1 VGQSALVA
9 GLAGLRRLSRR
20 GSAGLGAIIL
30 LIVAVL
36 AVSGPALSPRDPLR
50 MNPVEA
56 LSPPTAT
63 HPFGTDQYGRDVLSR
78 VVAGARLSLFTGL
91 GAVVIALVGGLALGL
106 VSGAAGGWV
115 DLLVMRVVDVM
126 MAFPSVLMALVVVAI
141 VGQGAANVM
150 VAVGVSLI
158 PTFVR
163 LIRGNVLVV
172 REHAY
177 IEAARALGGQ
187 PSRITLQHILPNIV
201 APVIVLATIA
211 IAWSIII
218 GASLSFLGL
227 GPRPPI
233 PEWGVDLS
241 NGRNYLLRGWWI
253 SGGPGLAIMTTVVAV
268 NLVGDTLR
276 DVLDPRMRSLTNL

>member
-1 VGQSALVA
+1 MTAAVRLLWRRKAAVLGGAILALVV
-9 GLAGLRRLSRR
+9 GLA
-20 GSAGLGAIIL
+20 
-30 LIVAVL
+30 VA
-36 AVSGPALSPRDPLR
+36 GPAVTRTDPLK
-50 MNPVEA
+50 MNLLKA
-56 LSPPTAT
+56 LSPPSGS
-63 HPFGTDQYGRDVLSR
+63 HPFGTDQYGRDILTR
-78 VVAGARLSLFTGL
+78 VITGARLSLVTGL
-91 GAVVIALVGGLALGL
+91 GAVVIALAGGLGLGL
-106 VSGAAGGWV
+106 VSGAAGGWI
-115 DLLVMRVVDVM
+115 DLLIMRIVDVM
-126 MAFPSVLMALVVVAI
+126 MAFPSVLLALVVVA
-141 VGQGAANVM
+141 VLGHGSTNVM

-172 REHAY
+172 REQAY
-177 IEAARALGGQ
+177 IEAARALGCR
-187 PSRITLQHILPNIV
+187 PRRVTLQHILPNVI

-253 SGGPGLAIMTTVVAV
+253 SAGPGVAIMTTVVAV

-276 DVLDPRMRSLTNL
+276 DVLDPRLRSLTNL

>member
-1 VGQSALVA
+1 VTR
-9 GLAGLRRLSRR
+9 GLRLLSRR
-20 GSAGLGAIIL
+20 GAAVLGATIL
-30 LIVAVL
+30 LVVAVL
-36 AVSGPALSPRDPLR
+36 AVAGPALNRRDPLK
-50 MNPVEA
+50 MSPVDA
-56 LSPPTAT
+56 LSPPSAT

-78 VVAGARLSLFTGL
+78 VVAGARLSLATGL
-91 GAVVIALVGGLALGL
+91 GAVVIALAGGLCLGL

-126 MAFPSVLMALVVVAI
+126 MAFPSVLLALVVVAI
-141 VGQGAANVM
+141 LGQGSMNVL

-163 LIRGNVLVV
+163 LIRGNVLVI
-172 REHAY
+172 REQAY
-177 IEAARALGGQ
+177 VEAARALGCP
-187 PSRITLQHILPNIV
+187 PSRVTLQHILPNIV

-253 SGGPGLAIMTTVVAV
+253 SGGPGIAIMTTVIAV

-276 DVLDPRMRSLTNL
+276 DVLDPRLRSLTNL

>member
-1 VGQSALVA
+1 L
-9 GLAGLRRLSRR
+9 LAV
-20 GSAGLGAIIL
+20 AII
-30 LIVAVL
+30 AL
-36 AVSGPALSPRDPLR
+36 AGPALNRRDPLK
-50 MNPVEA
+50 MNPVDA
-56 LSPPTAT
+56 LLPPSAA

-78 VVAGARLSLFTGL
+78 VIAGARLSLATGL
-91 GAVVIALVGGLALGL
+91 GAVVIALAGGLALGL

-126 MAFPSVLMALVVVAI
+126 MAFPSVLLALVVVAI
-141 VGQGAANVM
+141 LGQGSTNVM

-172 REHAY
+172 REQAY
-177 IEAARALGGQ
+177 VEAARALGSK
-187 PSRITLQHILPNIV
+187 PSRVTLCHILPNIV

-227 GPRPPI
+227 GPRPPF

-268 NLVGDTLR
+268 NLVGDSLR
-276 DVLDPRMRSLTNL
+276 DVLDPRLRSLTTL

>member
-1 VGQSALVA
+1 MTVRLLARRKAAL
-9 GLAGLRRLSRR
+9 
-20 GSAGLGAIIL
+20 LGAAVL
-30 LIVAVL
+30 GLVVVL
-36 AVSGPALSPRDPLR
+36 AVAGPAIIRTDPLK
-50 MNPVEA
+50 MNPVLA
-56 LSPPTAT
+56 LTPPNAE
-63 HPFGTDQYGRDVLSR
+63 HPFGTDQYGRDVLTR
-78 VVAGARLSLFTGL
+78 VIAGARLSLITGL
-91 GAVVIALVGGLALGL
+91 GAVVIALAGGLVLGL
-106 VSGAAGGWV
+106 VSGAAGGTV

-126 MAFPSVLMALVVVAI
+126 MAFPSVLLALVVVA
-141 VGQGAANVM
+141 VLGHGSANVL

-172 REHAY
+172 REQPY
-177 IEAARALGGQ
+177 VEAARALGCR
-187 PSRITLQHILPNIV
+187 PRRVTLRHILPNII

-253 SGGPGLAIMTTVVAV
+253 SAGPGLAIMTTVVAV

-276 DVLDPRMRSLTNL
+276 DVLDPRLRSLTNL

>member
-1 VGQSALVA
+1 MTRS
-9 GLAGLRRLSRR
+9 LRLLSRR
-20 GSAGLGAIIL
+20 NAAVLGAAIL
-30 LIVAVL
+30 VIVAVL
-36 AVSGPALSPRDPLR
+36 AVAGPSLSPHDPLK
-50 MNPVEA
+50 MNPAEA
-56 LSPPTAT
+56 LSPPSVA
-63 HPFGTDQYGRDVLSR
+63 HPFGTDQYGRDVWSR
-78 VVAGARLSLFTGL
+78 VVAGARLSLATGL
-91 GAVVIALVGGLALGL
+91 GAVVIALTAGLGLGL

-115 DLLVMRVVDVM
+115 DLLAMRVVDVM

-141 VGQGAANVM
+141 LGQGATNVM

-177 IEAARALGGQ
+177 VEAARALGCQ

-253 SGGPGLAIMTTVVAV
+253 SAGPGLAIMTTVVAV

-276 DVLDPRMRSLTNL
+276 DVLDPRLRSLTTL

>member
-1 VGQSALVA
+1 VRR
-9 GLAGLRRLSRR
+9 GLRLLSGR
-20 GSAGLGAIIL
+20 GATVLGAATL
-30 LIVAVL
+30 LLVAVL
-36 AVSGPALSPRDPLR
+36 AVAGPALSRRDPLK
-50 MNPVEA
+50 MSPVEA
-56 LSPPTAT
+56 LSAPSAA

-78 VVAGARLSLFTGL
+78 VIAGARLSLATGL
-91 GAVVIALVGGLALGL
+91 GAVAIALAGGLGLGL

-126 MAFPSVLMALVVVAI
+126 MAFPSVLLALVVVA
-141 VGQGAANVM
+141 VLGQGSMNVM

-172 REHAY
+172 REQAY
-177 IEAARALGGQ
+177 VEAARALGCP
-187 PSRITLQHILPNIV
+187 PSRVTLQHILPNVV

-253 SGGPGLAIMTTVVAV
+253 SGGPGIAIMTTVVAV
-268 NLVGDTLR
+268 NLVGDSLR
-276 DVLDPRMRSLTNL
+276 DVLDPRLRSLTNL

>member
-1 VGQSALVA
+1 MKGGVRL
-9 GLAGLRRLSRR
+9 LARR
-20 GSAGLGAIIL
+20 GAAVFGGVVLLVIAVVAIAGPMIG
-30 LIVAVL
+30 
-36 AVSGPALSPRDPLR
+36 PRDPLK
-50 MNPVEA
+50 MSPADA
-56 LSPPTAT
+56 LSPPSAA

-78 VVAGARLSLFTGL
+78 VIVGARLSLATGL
-91 GAVVIALVGGLALGL
+91 GAVAMALAGGLALGL

-126 MAFPSVLMALVVVAI
+126 MAFPSVLLALVVVAI
-141 VGQGAANVM
+141 VGQGSANVM

-177 IEAARALGGQ
+177 VEAARALGCP
-187 PSRITLQHILPNIV
+187 PSRVTLWHILPNIV

-211 IAWSIII
+211 VAWAIII

-253 SGGPGLAIMTTVVAV
+253 SAGPGVAIMNTVIAV
-268 NLVGDTLR
+268 NLVGDALR
-276 DVLDPRMRSLTNL
+276 DVLDPRVRSLTSI

>member
-1 VGQSALVA
+1 VRR
-9 GLAGLRRLSRR
+9 GLRLLSRR
-20 GSAGLGAIIL
+20 GAAVLGAAAL
-30 LIVAVL
+30 LLVAVL
-36 AVSGPALSPRDPLR
+36 AVAGPALSGRDPLK
-50 MNPVEA
+50 MSPVEA
-56 LSPPTAT
+56 LSPPSIA

-78 VVAGARLSLFTGL
+78 VIAGSRLSLVTGL
-91 GAVVIALVGGLALGL
+91 GAVVIALAGGLGLGL

-126 MAFPSVLMALVVVAI
+126 MAFPSVLLALVVVA
-141 VGQGAANVM
+141 VLGQGSTNVM

-172 REHAY
+172 REQAY
-177 IEAARALGGQ
+177 VEAARALGCP
-187 PSRITLQHILPNIV
+187 PSRVTLQHILPNVV
-201 APVIVLATIA
+201 APVIVLGTIA

-253 SGGPGLAIMTTVVAV
+253 SGGPGIAIMTTVVAV
-268 NLVGDTLR
+268 NLVGDSLR
-276 DVLDPRMRSLTNL
+276 DVLDPRLRSLTNL

>member
-1 VGQSALVA
+1 MTAAVRL
-9 GLAGLRRLSRR
+9 LSRR
-20 GSAGLGAIIL
+20 KAAALGA
-30 LIVAVL
+30 AVL
-36 AVSGPALSPRDPLR
+36 ALVVALAVAGPAVTRTDPLK
-50 MNPVEA
+50 MNLLEA
-56 LSPPTAT
+56 LSPPSAA
-63 HPFGTDQYGRDVLSR
+63 HPFGTDQYGRDILTR
-78 VVAGARLSLFTGL
+78 VITGARLSLVTGL
-91 GAVVIALVGGLALGL
+91 GAVVIALAGGLGLGL
-106 VSGAAGGWV
+106 VSGAAGGWA
-115 DLLVMRVVDVM
+115 DLLIMRVVDVM
-126 MAFPSVLMALVVVAI
+126 MAFPSVLLALVVVA
-141 VGQGAANVM
+141 VLGHGSTNVM

-177 IEAARALGGQ
+177 VEAARALGCR
-187 PSRITLQHILPNIV
+187 PCRVTLQHILPNII

-253 SGGPGLAIMTTVVAV
+253 SAGPGVAIMTTVVAV

-276 DVLDPRMRSLTNL
+276 DVLDPRLRSLTNL

>member
-1 VGQSALVA
+1 VTR
-9 GLAGLRRLSRR
+9 GLCLLSRR
-20 GSAGLGAIIL
+20 GAAVLGAAIL
-30 LIVAVL
+30 LLVAAL
-36 AVSGPALSPRDPLR
+36 AVAGPSFSRHDPLK
-50 MNPVEA
+50 MNPAEA
-56 LSPPTAT
+56 LSPPSAA
-63 HPFGTDQYGRDVLSR
+63 HPFGTDQYGRDVWSR
-78 VVAGARLSLFTGL
+78 VVAGARLSLATGL
-91 GAVVIALVGGLALGL
+91 GAVVIALTAGLGLGL
-106 VSGAAGGWV
+106 VSGAAGGWT
-115 DLLVMRVVDVM
+115 DLLAMRVVDVM

-141 VGQGAANVM
+141 LGQGSTNVM
-150 VAVGVSLI
+150 VAVGVSLV

-177 IEAARALGGQ
+177 VEAARALGCQ
-187 PSRITLQHILPNIV
+187 PSRVTLRHILPNII

-227 GPRPPI
+227 GPRPPL
-233 PEWGVDLS
+233 PEWGIDLS

-253 SGGPGLAIMTTVVAV
+253 SGGPGIAIMTTVVAV
-268 NLVGDTLR
+268 NLVGDSLR

>member
-1 VGQSALVA
+1 VTAAAL
-9 GLAGLRRLSRR
+9 LLSRR
-20 GSAGLGAIIL
+20 RAALLGTGILVLVVGL
-30 LIVAVL
+30 AVL
-36 AVSGPALSPRDPLR
+36 GPALIRTDPLK
-50 MNPVEA
+50 MSIVDA
-56 LSPPTAT
+56 LSAPSAA

-78 VVAGARLSLFTGL
+78 VISGARLSLVTGA
-91 GAVVIALVGGLALGL
+91 GAVLIALAGGLLLGL
-106 VSGAAGGWV
+106 VSGAAGGWP
-115 DLLVMRVVDVM
+115 DLLMMRVVDVM
-126 MAFPSVLMALVVVAI
+126 MAFPSVLLALVVVA
-141 VGQGAANVM
+141 VLGHGSTNVM

-172 REHAY
+172 REQAY
-177 IEAARALGGQ
+177 VEAARALGCR
-187 PSRITLQHILPNIV
+187 PRRVTLQHILPNII

-211 IAWSIII
+211 VAWSIII

-253 SGGPGLAIMTTVVAV
+253 SAGPGVAIMTTVIAV
-268 NLVGDTLR
+268 NLVGDALR
-276 DVLDPRMRSLTNL
+276 DVLDPRVRSLTSI

>member
-1 VGQSALVA
+1 VTAAVRLLSRRTAAVLVAGILALVA
-9 GLAGLRRLSRR
+9 A
-20 GSAGLGAIIL
+20 
-30 LIVAVL
+30 L
-36 AVSGPALSPRDPLR
+36 AVAGPALTRTDPLK
-50 MNPVEA
+50 MNPLDA
-56 LSPPTAT
+56 LSTPSAA
-63 HPFGTDQYGRDVLSR
+63 HPFGTDQYGRDVLTR
-78 VVAGARLSLFTGL
+78 VISGARLSLVTGL
-91 GAVVIALVGGLALGL
+91 GSVVIALAGGLILGL
-106 VSGAAGGWV
+106 VSGAAGGWT
-115 DLLVMRVVDVM
+115 DLLIMRVVDVM
-126 MAFPSVLMALVVVAI
+126 MAFPSVLLALVVVA
-141 VGQGAANVM
+141 VLGHGSTNVM

-172 REHAY
+172 REHPY
-177 IEAARALGGQ
+177 VEAAWALGCR
-187 PSRITLQHILPNIV
+187 PRRITLQHILPNII

-253 SGGPGLAIMTTVVAV
+253 SAGPGGP
-268 NLVGDTLR
+268 
-276 DVLDPRMRSLTNL
+276 S

>member
-1 VGQSALVA
+1 VTR
-9 GLAGLRRLSRR
+9 GLCLLSRR
-20 GSAGLGAIIL
+20 GAAVLGAAIL
-30 LIVAVL
+30 LLVAAL
-36 AVSGPALSPRDPLR
+36 AVAGPSFSRHDPLK
-50 MNPVEA
+50 MNPAEA
-56 LSPPTAT
+56 LSPPSAA
-63 HPFGTDQYGRDVLSR
+63 HPFGTDQYGRDVWSR
-78 VVAGARLSLFTGL
+78 VVAGARLSLATGL
-91 GAVVIALVGGLALGL
+91 GAVVIALTAGLALGL

-115 DLLVMRVVDVM
+115 DLLAMRVVDVM

-141 VGQGAANVM
+141 LGQGSTNVM

-177 IEAARALGGQ
+177 VEAARALGCQ
-187 PSRITLQHILPNIV
+187 PSRVTLRHILPNII

-227 GPRPPI
+227 GPRPPL
-233 PEWGVDLS
+233 PEWGIDLS

-253 SGGPGLAIMTTVVAV
+253 SAGPGIAIMTTVVAV
-268 NLVGDTLR
+268 NLVGDSLR

>member
-1 VGQSALVA
+1 V
-9 GLAGLRRLSRR
+9 LRLLSRR
-20 GSAGLGAIIL
+20 GAGVVGAAIL
-30 LIVAVL
+30 LLVAVL
-36 AVSGPALSPRDPLR
+36 FVAGPAIVRRDPLK
-50 MNPVEA
+50 MSPADA
-56 LSPPTAT
+56 LSPPSAA

-78 VVAGARLSLFTGL
+78 VVAGARLSLATGL
-91 GAVVIALVGGLALGL
+91 GAVAIALGGGLVLGL

-115 DLLVMRVVDVM
+115 DLLVMRAVDVM
-126 MAFPSVLMALVVVAI
+126 MAFPSVLLALVVVA
-141 VGQGAANVM
+141 VLGQGSTNVM
-150 VAVGVSLI
+150 VAVGISLI

-172 REHAY
+172 RENAY
-177 IEAARALGGQ
+177 VEAARAVGCPPG
-187 PSRITLQHILPNIV
+187 RVTLTHILPNII

-253 SGGPGLAIMTTVVAV
+253 SGGPGIAIMITVVAV
-268 NLVGDTLR
+268 NLVGDSLR
-276 DVLDPRMRSLTNL
+276 DALDPRLRSLTSL

>member
-1 VGQSALVA
+1 VTR
-9 GLAGLRRLSRR
+9 GLRLLSRR
-20 GSAGLGAIIL
+20 GAAVLGATIL
-30 LIVAVL
+30 LVVAVL
-36 AVSGPALSPRDPLR
+36 AVAGPALNRRDPLK
-50 MNPVEA
+50 MSPVDA
-56 LSPPTAT
+56 LSPPSAT

-78 VVAGARLSLFTGL
+78 VVAGARLSLATGL
-91 GAVVIALVGGLALGL
+91 GAVVIALAGGLCLGL

-126 MAFPSVLMALVVVAI
+126 MAFPSVLLALVVVAI
-141 VGQGAANVM
+141 LGQGSMNVL

-163 LIRGNVLVV
+163 LIRGNVLVI
-172 REHAY
+172 REQAY
-177 IEAARALGGQ
+177 VEAARALGC
-187 PSRITLQHILPNIV
+187 PPNRVTLQHILPNIV

-253 SGGPGLAIMTTVVAV
+253 SGGPGIAIMTTVIAV

-276 DVLDPRMRSLTNL
+276 DVLDPRLRSLTNL

>member
-1 VGQSALVA
+1 VTRG
-9 GLAGLRRLSRR
+9 RRLLSRH
-20 GSAGLGAIIL
+20 GAAGLGAAIL
-30 LIVAVL
+30 LLVAAL
-36 AVSGPALSPRDPLR
+36 AVAGPALSRSDPLK
-50 MNPVEA
+50 MSPLEA
-56 LSPPTAT
+56 LSPPSAA

-78 VVAGARLSLFTGL
+78 VIVGARLSLATGL
-91 GAVVIALVGGLALGL
+91 GAVAIALVGGLGLGL

-126 MAFPSVLMALVVVAI
+126 MAFPSVLLALVVVAI
-141 VGQGAANVM
+141 LGQGSMNVT

-172 REHAY
+172 RELAY
-177 IEAARALGGQ
+177 VEAARALGCAPG
-187 PSRITLQHILPNIV
+187 RVTLQHILPNIV

-253 SGGPGLAIMTTVVAV
+253 SGGPGIAIMTTVVAV

-276 DVLDPRMRSLTNL
+276 DVLDPRLRSLTNL

>member
-1 VGQSALVA
+1 MTAAVRL
-9 GLAGLRRLSRR
+9 LSRR
-20 GSAGLGAIIL
+20 TAVVLGAAIL
-30 LIVAVL
+30 ALVVAL
-36 AVSGPALSPRDPLR
+36 AV
-50 MNPVEA
+50 
-56 LSPPTAT
+56 
-63 HPFGTDQYGRDVLSR
+63 
-78 VVAGARLSLFTGL
+78 ARLSLVTGL
-91 GAVVIALVGGLALGL
+91 GAVVIALAGGLVLGL
-106 VSGAAGGWV
+106 VSGAAGGWA
-115 DLLVMRVVDVM
+115 DLLIMRVVDVM
-126 MAFPSVLMALVVVAI
+126 MAFPSVLLALVVVA
-141 VGQGAANVM
+141 VLGHGSTNVM

-172 REHAY
+172 REQAY
-177 IEAARALGGQ
+177 IEAAVALGCR
-187 PSRITLQHILPNIV
+187 PHRVTLRHILPNIL

-227 GPRPPI
+227 GPRPPT

-253 SGGPGLAIMTTVVAV
+253 SAGPGVAIMTTVVAV

-276 DVLDPRMRSLTNL
+276 DVLDPRLRSLTNL

>member
-1 VGQSALVA
+1 VKQ
-9 GLAGLRRLSRR
+9 GLRLLSRR
-20 GSAGLGAIIL
+20 GAAVLGAATL
-30 LIVAVL
+30 LLVTAL
-36 AVSGPALSPRDPLR
+36 AVAGPMLGSSDPLKMSPLDALSAPS
-50 MNPVEA
+50 A
-56 LSPPTAT
+56 A

-78 VVAGARLSLFTGL
+78 VIAGARLSLATGL
-91 GAVVIALVGGLALGL
+91 GAVVIALAGGLALGL

-126 MAFPSVLMALVVVAI
+126 MAFPSVLLALVVVAI
-141 VGQGAANVM
+141 LGQGSTNVM

-177 IEAARALGGQ
+177 VEAARALGCQ
-187 PSRITLQHILPNIV
+187 PSRVTLQHILPNIV

-253 SGGPGLAIMTTVVAV
+253 SGGPGIAIMTTVVAV

-276 DVLDPRMRSLTNL
+276 DVLDPRLRSLTNL